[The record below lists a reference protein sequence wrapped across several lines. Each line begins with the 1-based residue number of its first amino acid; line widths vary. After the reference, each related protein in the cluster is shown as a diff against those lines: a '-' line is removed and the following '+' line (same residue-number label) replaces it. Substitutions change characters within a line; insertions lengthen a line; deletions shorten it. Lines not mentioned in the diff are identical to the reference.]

1 MPAATEATRTT
12 GIAIVSSP
20 AIGDSSRLGETAEV
34 EVTYSEAVT
43 VRGTPLV
50 GLSVGSATGD
60 SDNEYNAA
68 YKCGSGTTNLVF
80 VWSGSVTLGV
90 EGAENG
96 FDDPWVR
103 T

>member
-60 SDNEYNAA
+60 SDNVYNAA
-68 YKCGSGTTNLVF
+68 YTITQIKRYGGR
-80 VWSGSVTLGV
+80 LGHRDSRIG
-90 EGAENG
+90 EKS
-96 FDDPWVR
+96 W
-103 T
+103 